1 MDDFGPT
8 IRDQGKRGRQRPKT
22 AQLLGISPGAPT
34 VTLDGE
40 RVAIGRLP
48 GNDVHLPSDR
58 VSRRHA
64 VVDRDGDRWLVQDLG
79 SANGTTVNGKALE
92 PRAPLQLQ
100 NQDVVTV
107 ADDRFLFVDWR
118 VQLPDA
124 PLADF
129 QLDSAAVTDEVDR
142 LLQEFRLKPPGG
154 ADGEAV

>member
-79 SANGTTVNGKALE
+79 SANGTTVNGAVISQRRLDDGDVIALSS
-92 PRAPLQLQ
+92 
-100 NQDVVTV
+100 TTS
-107 ADDRFLFVDWR
+107 F
-118 VQLPDA
+118 
-124 PLADF
+124 
-129 QLDSAAVTDEVDR
+129 
-142 LLQEFRLKPPGG
+142 EFRAG
-154 ADGEAV
+154 

>member
-58 VSRRHA
+58 
-64 VVDRDGDRWLVQDLG
+64 WLVQDLG
-79 SANGTTVNGKALE
+79 SANGTTVNGAAISQRRLDDGDVIALSS
-92 PRAPLQLQ
+92 
-100 NQDVVTV
+100 TTS
-107 ADDRFLFVDWR
+107 F
-118 VQLPDA
+118 
-124 PLADF
+124 
-129 QLDSAAVTDEVDR
+129 
-142 LLQEFRLKPPGG
+142 EFRAG
-154 ADGEAV
+154 